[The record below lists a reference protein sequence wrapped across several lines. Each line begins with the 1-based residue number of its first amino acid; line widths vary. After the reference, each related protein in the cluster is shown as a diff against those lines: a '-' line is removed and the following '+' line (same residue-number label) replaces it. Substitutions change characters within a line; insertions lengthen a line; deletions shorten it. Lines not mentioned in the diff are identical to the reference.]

1 MAKSKFDVYDHVTDQ
16 IITQIAGGTPPWRR
30 PWTGG
35 SIGAAMPLRW
45 NGEAYRG
52 INVVMLWAVAAEHG
66 YVSNRWLTYRQAQDL
81 GGQVTKGQKSA
92 TVVKYGTF
100 DGEKES
106 SSLNDPMSAATD
118 AKKIGYCRAYRV
130 FNADQIEGLDKAF
143 YVKPEP
149 PRDLGTK
156 ADAGLD
162 AFFAA
167 TGAKMETSTEPRAYY
182 DIARDRIHMPPIET
196 FHEAAR
202 YYGVQGH
209 ELVHWTGAIKRLD
222 RLRRFAD
229 RKAYAFEE
237 LVAEI
242 GTCMLG
248 AHIGVEPDFGQS
260 AAYVEGW
267 QAALKEDSRA
277 IFRAASEAQKAVDY
291 ILTLAEIPLGKAA

>member
-1 MAKSKFDVYDHVTDQ
+1 M
-16 IITQIAGGTPPWRR
+16 
-30 PWTGG
+30 
-35 SIGAAMPLRW
+35 
-45 NGEAYRG
+45 
-52 INVVMLWAVAAEHG
+52 
-66 YVSNRWLTYRQAQDL
+66 
-81 GGQVTKGQKSA
+81 
-92 TVVKYGTF
+92 
-100 DGEKES
+100 
-106 SSLNDPMSAATD
+106 
-118 AKKIGYCRAYRV
+118 
-130 FNADQIEGLDKAF
+130 
-143 YVKPEP
+143 KPEP
-149 PRDLGTK
+149 PRNLGTK

-196 FHEAAR
+196 FHDAAR

-222 RLRRFAD
+222 RLGRFAD

-277 IFRAASEAQKAVDY
+277 IFRAASEAQKSRRLYSDARRNTFGKSRLTPLPRPKTGWEISLMILPSPQRRY
-291 ILTLAEIPLGKAA
+291 IRCVRVRGSGGCPNPGDPSRLFVALVAQKSRGHARSGAFILNCDPEAGKGESNERYSTL